1 MSFRILIL
9 SDTEVI
15 LRRFVGIIVSLGAIC
30 DNPRGF
36 LCFFRII
43 DDADPNQLELGLRIM
58 SRCMKVATTGPDP
71 CLKIP

>member
-15 LRRFVGIIVSLGAIC
+15 LRRFVGIIVSLGAIRN
-30 DNPRGF
+30 DRRGL

-43 DDADPNQLELGLRIM
+43 GDANPDQLELGLRI
-58 SRCMKVATTGPDP
+58 
-71 CLKIP
+71 